1 LSLIWPITCLV
12 RRQTLLNQPTNVPHL
27 KYFFTVMEKARD
39 HWQGAKPECTVS
51 PLPILCF
58 NHRVQAEC
66 QPTVHADLVP
76 HRDSLRSPHTPP
88 CDGRLPGDSR
98 LRPIRSECSLCPDAA
113 TMATDRAG
121 GGWLRAGKRRR
132 VTADSRGDAVKTWT
146 CFRCAVG
153 KAITV
158 LIHTK
163 RSSGDHVTSAS
174 RPTTAIIHSVQ
185 QQRLKPCSV
194 HRFEGSTINPIR
206 VSYAESL
213 KKSLAFTKRPCDC
226 CVVSFGPNFR

>member
-1 LSLIWPITCLV
+1 MAYNVLGETSNAT
-12 RRQTLLNQPTNVPHL
+12 QPTNQRSPPQI
-27 KYFFTVMEKARD
+27 FFTVMEKARD